1 MPTIMST
8 IIQHSL
14 NKSLEETEQKAS
26 AGSSTVVLIIS
37 PSDRPTDTEMERVR
51 DLMSLLR
58 KSYFDV
64 YFAYVATEL
73 ADFQNINNEYL
84 DYSELFLPVSYLLF
98 YSLLDST
105 NLTPNSFVPIL
116 GTVCWALKIIDVHN
130 HKVITYTTQ

>member
-14 NKSLEETEQKAS
+14 NKSLEETEKKAS

-116 GTVCWALKIIDVHN
+116 GTVC
-130 HKVITYTTQ
+130 

>member
-105 NLTPNSFVPIL
+105 NLMPNSFVPIL
-116 GTVCWALKIIDVHN
+116 GTVCWALKIVDVPN